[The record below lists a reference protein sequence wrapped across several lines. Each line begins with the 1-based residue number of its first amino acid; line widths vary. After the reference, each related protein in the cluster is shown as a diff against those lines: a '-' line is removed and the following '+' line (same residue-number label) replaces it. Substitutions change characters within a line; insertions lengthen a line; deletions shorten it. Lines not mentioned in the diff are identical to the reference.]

1 MLCGDDKHI
10 NLERAYM
17 DTRQVLT
24 RLMRKSDDYKVHMD
38 LIDWG
43 KRRAKKG
50 LPIPDWA
57 PLESDIGQKIYTIDY
72 SQSEDM
78 LTGNE
83 PN

>member
-1 MLCGDDKHI
+1 
-10 NLERAYM
+10 
-17 DTRQVLT
+17 
-24 RLMRKSDDYKVHMD
+24 MRKSDDYKVHMD

-72 SQSEDM
+72 S
-78 LTGNE
+78 
-83 PN
+83 